1 MDPSFG
7 EFITKEYG
15 LLKQILSYLTKPDDL
30 YRARLVCREWRKA
43 VDNLVEKKPIVI
55 SYKHGQKDPMPLPN
69 TPILPHLVI
78 FQNVVK
84 KEYLKPKCTVCKQ
97 RLMICDC
104 RLMGPRTGMLKLG
117 PSFSKTPYKPELYSF
132 TQLPSVLLLKCPE
145 NVEIK
150 TYSLISS
157 LKGPY
162 PENMNDFD
170 ESIKALFVVCKS
182 THRKIS
188 EKILN
193 ALVDSRGPTFALGG
207 GISDGFFYREGYNE
221 FTKGGLFIEFKGDN
235 VKAHSTLINENDTAS
250 MENAIAKLREN
261 AGEVPEDGV
270 QVAFIAQCVDRR
282 HLEKQESSLFRKY
295 FPNTPQFGFT
305 AWGEFGLKNGNS
317 EESPKQNKSK
327 KKKLEFSYVFTTS
340 ILIVTIRKTKT

>member
-1 MDPSFG
+1 
-7 EFITKEYG
+7 
-15 LLKQILSYLTKPDDL
+15 
-30 YRARLVCREWRKA
+30 
-43 VDNLVEKKPIVI
+43 
-55 SYKHGQKDPMPLPN
+55 MPLPN